1 MTKPKIFVARRIP
14 DAGMDLLFQGCEVDL
29 WDQELPPNRE
39 EFLNHIKG
47 VDGILS
53 FLSDQIDT
61 EVFQKAGGNL
71 RVVSNYGVGFNNIDV
86 ATATKFGIPV
96 GNTPGVLTE
105 ATADLAFALMMSA
118 GRRVVEAERYVREG
132 KWKTWG
138 ASTMLGVDFAG
149 ATLGII
155 GYGRIGKAMARRALG
170 FGMRIIFYSP
180 SAKSTTDAIKVDLDT
195 LYRESDFIS
204 LHAPLTPVTK
214 GMVDAEAFNK
224 MQPHTVLVN
233 TARGQLVDQKALYHA
248 LKEHK
253 IFAAAIDVTDPEPIP
268 LDDPL
273 LQMDNLIVT
282 PHIGS
287 ASKTTREN
295 MAVIAAQNL
304 LAGLNRDRLPHCV
317 NPEVYEK

>member
-1 MTKPKIFVARRIP
+1 MTKPKIFVSRRIP
-14 DAGMDLLFQGCEVDL
+14 DAGLDLLFQECEVDL
-29 WDQELPPNRE
+29 WDQELPPSRE
-39 EFLNHIKG
+39 EFLKHIRN

-53 FLSDQIDT
+53 FLSDQIDG
-61 EVFQKAGGNL
+61 EVIQQTSGNL
-71 RVVSNYGVGFNNIDV
+71 RVISNYGVGFNNIDV
-86 ATATKFGIPV
+86 PTATKNGIPV

-118 GRRVVEAERYVREG
+118 GRRIVEAERYVREG

-155 GYGRIGKAMARRALG
+155 GYGRIGKAMARRAMG

-180 SAKSTTDAIKVDLDT
+180 SAKPTTDAIKVDLDT
-195 LYRESDFIS
+195 LFRESDFIS
-204 LHAPLTPVTK
+204 LHAPLTPATK
-214 GMVDAEAFNK
+214 GIIDREAFNK
-224 MQPHTVLVN
+224 MQPHTILVN
-233 TARGQLVDQKALYHA
+233 TARGQMVDHKALYIA

-273 LQMDNLIVT
+273 LELDNLIIT

-304 LAGLNRDRLPHCV
+304 LAGLNGDRLPHCV
-317 NPEVYEK
+317 NPEVYK